1 MGFADP
7 FFNLLVFLQNF
18 LGLYFPED
26 HCPVCPGE
34 GIKVLSFIRVY
45 TCSSFTEFTQYC
57 GIWLKITLIHF
68 LPYVLLSQFCKSQ
81 PHGPSC
87 FSPHG
92 RIPAIP
98 LSPHE
103 AVASSQLLPFSVSFP
118 SLPFTVTD
126 EAQPPLPRMPNPS
139 LAFLTTATRQ
149 TGNSMEW

>member
-1 MGFADP
+1 MDFPAFHTCCHMGFADP

-103 AVASSQLLPFSVSFP
+103 AVASSQLLLSLYLFHPCPSRSQMKP
-118 SLPFTVTD
+118 SLLS
-126 EAQPPLPRMPNPS
+126 QGC
-139 LAFLTTATRQ
+139 Q
-149 TGNSMEW
+149 TLHWLF